1 MASVSNNNKKARR
14 VAIWLFFTAALVFIM
29 AIIGAIT
36 RLTES
41 GLSMVEW
48 RPLIGSI
55 PPLNDAEWQ
64 RVFDLYRQTP
74 EYIQKNGGMGI
85 VQFKTIFFW
94 EWLHRLFGR
103 VIGVVYALPLLVFW
117 AIGYLNIPGLKP
129 RLFGLLILGMAQ
141 GIMGW
146 YMVQSGLIDVPY
158 VSHYRLAAHL
168 VLAFILFA
176 LLIRAGM
183 WVWPS
188 GFMAIHDFGF
198 PRYLWG
204 ARLVLAGLMITILYG
219 VFVAGLDA
227 GLIYNEFPQM
237 GDGLI
242 PGEWLAL
249 DPWWMNFLTN
259 HATVQ
264 FTHRWLAM
272 IAGSLALVYGFI
284 VFRSRRLPAGM
295 QKWGGILM
303 VAIVI
308 QLALG
313 ITTLLSGVWIPLA
326 AAHQAT
332 AFIII
337 AVMMVILHRLNRA
350 KTVSIH

>member
-1 MASVSNNNKKARR
+1 MASVSNQAKKARR
-14 VAIWLFFTAALVFIM
+14 VAIWLFFTAGMVFIM

-48 RPLIGSI
+48 RPLIGTV
-55 PPLNDAEWQ
+55 PPLNDIEWQ

-74 EYIQKNGGMGI
+74 EYIHKNAGMGMD
-85 VQFKTIFFW
+85 QFKTIFFW

-103 VIGVVYALPLLVFW
+103 VIGVVYAIPFLAFW
-117 AIGYLNIPGLKP
+117 AMGYLNIPGLKP
-129 RLFGLLILGMAQ
+129 RLLGLLILGGAQ
-141 GIMGW
+141 GVMGW

-168 VLAFILFA
+168 GLAFVLFA
-176 LLIRAGM
+176 LLIRVGM

-188 GFMAIHDFGF
+188 GYMAIHDFGF

-204 ARLVLAGLMITILYG
+204 ARMVLAGLIITIIYG

-227 GLIYNEFPQM
+227 GLIYNEFPLM
-237 GDGLI
+237 GDGLV
-242 PGEWLAL
+242 PGEWLAS
-249 DPWWMNFLTN
+249 DPWWMNFLSN

-264 FTHRWLAM
+264 FTHRWLA
-272 IAGSLALVYGFI
+272 IISGIFTLLYGWF
-284 VFRSRRLPAGM
+284 VMRSGRLPSEFK
-295 QKWGGILM
+295 KWGGALM
-303 VAIVI
+303 AAIVF
-308 QLALG
+308 QVGLG
-313 ITTLLSGVWIPLA
+313 ITTLISGVWIPLA

-332 AFIII
+332 AFILIG
-337 AVMMVILHRLNRA
+337 VMMVILHGLTRA